1 MQFFGRRD
9 DEIRFRERLNN
20 GEINY
25 SKYKAKEKKFNR
37 AFDKGIDSPIG
48 IIHNNRRKDRFKH
61 ITARHLEDFNNDELE
76 RTKKILNNPQ
86 EIYRTKDKN
95 GVESIMFVE
104 NKDDPRSHVV
114 FVRDK
119 RILTSFKPSPG
130 YLKKM
135 KKGEQID
142 DKQ

>member
-61 ITARHLEDFNNDELE
+61 ITARHLEDFDDELE
-76 RTKKILNNPQ
+76 RAEKILRKPQ
-86 EIYRTKDKN
+86 EIYKTKDAN
-95 GVESIMFVE
+95 GFESAMFVE
-104 NKDDPRSHVV
+104 GKDNPESYVV

-119 RILTSFKPSPG
+119 RFATSFKPSAD
-130 YLKKM
+130 YLKNM
-135 KKGEQID
+135 KKGEKIYD
-142 DKQ
+142 GE